1 MLNLC
6 GGQERES
13 FIAKKFKSKIRVKA
27 GPGAGGCPRPAPA
40 PAPAPVAVARGA
52 DRAAARPG
60 GRSGSLWSR
69 LVGRPAGGRPGRRH
83 RPADIKLG
91 PCKRDKGN
99 YWCGMPVQ
107 DG

>member
-1 MLNLC
+1 MDMQWRRGINAESVWWTA
-6 GGQERES
+6 GVS

-60 GRSGSLWSR
+60 GRSGSRWSR
-69 LVGRPAGGRPGRRH
+69 LVGRPAGGRPDRAQAGRYQLEAR
-83 RPADIKLG
+83 AL
-91 PCKRDKGN
+91 
-99 YWCGMPVQ
+99 
-107 DG
+107 

>member
-1 MLNLC
+1 MDMQWRRGSVWWMPACNL
-6 GGQERES
+6 R

-69 LVGRPAGGRPGRRH
+69 LVGRPAGGRPGRAQAGRYQA
-83 RPADIKLG
+83 RAL
-91 PCKRDKGN
+91 
-99 YWCGMPVQ
+99 
-107 DG
+107 

>member
-6 GGQERES
+6 GGQELVS

-60 GRSGSLWSR
+60 GRNESRWSR
-69 LVGRPAGGRPGRRH
+69 LVAGGRPGRVVF
-83 RPADIKLG
+83 KLKSQRG
-91 PCKRDKGN
+91 RR
-99 YWCGMPVQ
+99 
-107 DG
+107 